1 MYMFNLYFQIHSISM
16 EYFVF
21 YVLEQFLPELKQL
34 LVSVKENVEV
44 DIALSKANFV
54 LDQQEDHSVQLPQK
68 AYKSKKPLIERLDEF
83 REEPQ
88 LLSKNPNLVS
98 IPPSMEPIPTK
109 PLFYDLALNF
119 VQIPDLTEKIEGSQ
133 PKQKQGA
140 GISGFVKGL
149 WGWGK
154 K

>member
-1 MYMFNLYFQIHSISM
+1 ML
-16 EYFVF
+16 
-21 YVLEQFLPELKQL
+21 ELKQL
-34 LVSVKENVEV
+34 LASVKENVEIE
-44 DIALSKANFV
+44 IATSKANYV
-54 LDQQEDHSVQLPQK
+54 LDQQDDQGIQLPQK

-88 LLSKNPNLVS
+88 LLSKNPNLVTL
-98 IPPSMEPIPTK
+98 PPAMEPIPAK

-119 VQIPDLTEKIEGSQ
+119 VQLPDLTEKIDGGQ

>member
-1 MYMFNLYFQIHSISM
+1 MATAQ
-16 EYFVF
+16 
-21 YVLEQFLPELKQL
+21 
-34 LVSVKENVEV
+34 
-44 DIALSKANFV
+44 ANFI
-54 LDQQEDHSVQLPQK
+54 LDQTEEPTSIPLPQRQ
-68 AYKSKKPLIERLDEF
+68 YKSKKPIIERLDEF

-88 LLSKNPNLVS
+88 LLSKNPNLVTV
-98 IPPSMEPIPTK
+98 PPAMEPVPAK

-119 VQIPDLTEKIEGSQ
+119 VEYPDLSDKLEGGQ
-133 PKQKQGA
+133 QKQQKQGA

>member
-1 MYMFNLYFQIHSISM
+1 MLT
-16 EYFVF
+16 V
-21 YVLEQFLPELKQL
+21 
-34 LVSVKENVEV
+34 VKENVEV
-44 DIALSKANFV
+44 DIALANANYV
-54 LDQQEDHSVQLPQK
+54 LDQEEDQSIQLPQK
-68 AYKSKKPLIERLDEF
+68 AHKSKKPLIERLDEF

-98 IPPSMEPIPTK
+98 LPPPMQPIPAK

-119 VQIPDLTEKIEGSQ
+119 LQFPDLTEKVEGSQ